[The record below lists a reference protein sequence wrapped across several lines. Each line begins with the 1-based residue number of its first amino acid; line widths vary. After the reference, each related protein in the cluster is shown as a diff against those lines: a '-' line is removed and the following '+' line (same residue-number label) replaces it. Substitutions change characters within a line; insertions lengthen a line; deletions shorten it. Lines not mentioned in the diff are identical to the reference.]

1 MAPEIISRNIV
12 PEDRIGRVHDWGE
25 MSSFLPADAVA
36 ECEKFLRGY
45 FRAQI
50 LLESG
55 KKVKAKRI
63 FDALDKATGYS
74 EFEDSNHPLLETID
88 MAVRG
93 KSRWKL

>member
-1 MAPEIISRNIV
+1 
-12 PEDRIGRVHDWGE
+12 

-36 ECEKFLRGY
+36 ECERFLRGY
-45 FRAQI
+45 FRAQL

-63 FDALDKATGYS
+63 FDALDKAAGYT
-74 EFEDSNHPLLETID
+74 EFEDSNHALLKMID

-93 KSRWKL
+93 ESRWGF